1 MNRIKDSAIGVRK
14 QVIRILRELFE
25 LHDNLDKESD
35 ILFCVMQRIN
45 DEESV
50 RSCVWSF
57 FKNVWFSPLA
67 NHTKA
72 SKSEVVKRVVSM
84 ADTASICA
92 KNKPCTRD
100 SGVFFGAKKLA
111 EAIVDC
117 VLALDLKIAE
127 DKREEL
133 DQLRSFEDQSYHLDV
148 DNINQDRMMAA
159 LEILSIFVRV
169 KPELLVDNAEL
180 FLPYLAM
187 TAVTPLEQNV
197 LLQMITILEKIVPLI
212 QRPSECFLEA
222 LNERLISLIRNGNRQ
237 MIAASVSCLK
247 SVFGQAGKIKPD
259 MCSLFMVYMN
269 FLSKIK
275 EQMKEDSSSVVPED
289 KRSFVM
295 SSIFTLGVVCRHFD
309 FDELLINYPDIVAK
323 FDSPR
328 QIKRDAELKEQN
340 VHVFRERVFALLL
353 FFSNIQSDQSP
364 KAIGKQMKLKESSNA
379 NYQIGQLALIALGQ
393 LAAGC
398 AELLT
403 KPELRFIYLTM
414 LSTPQEEFL
423 SSKIQ
428 VLKNLIC
435 FLVAEEEKSLKE
447 NQMIRDQEVDQR
459 GALKQMDLNS
469 SGLCSSV
476 IQVYVGAI
484 LNCYIHR
491 DETVRM
497 EAAQVI
503 WRTLEQGLVHPA
515 SAIPILIAMSTDPL
529 PSVRA
534 KIDSLFS
541 GIEMKHSAIVAS
553 KVIPGIHNAYR
564 LQKLVQSKEN
574 GLTRG
579 VRCFSSDGSMLE
591 VSSKTLTKDVQA
603 LLSGIYNTM
612 RTNRRQRRIFVSS
625 LLELFSENS
634 NDGVELNELLF
645 VAENLAHLPYH
656 TFDEPSFIL
665 YELDVVLSIT
675 GQNIL
680 RRFERILVAPEQV
693 SEPAE
698 VESDDQDEDIEDP
711 IQEDMLQHEDQI
723 RISKLR
729 RNSQACFILLRLKS
743 YLVKLYGTKGDK
755 YDPQDAAKVNDKPVV
770 RRKMSAFSPQDIVN
784 QLQELQAV

>member
-1 MNRIKDSAIGVRK
+1 
-14 QVIRILRELFE
+14 
-25 LHDNLDKESD
+25 
-35 ILFCVMQRIN
+35 
-45 DEESV
+45 
-50 RSCVWSF
+50 
-57 FKNVWFSPLA
+57 
-67 NHTKA
+67 
-72 SKSEVVKRVVSM
+72 
-84 ADTASICA
+84 
-92 KNKPCTRD
+92 
-100 SGVFFGAKKLA
+100 
-111 EAIVDC
+111 
-117 VLALDLKIAE
+117 
-127 DKREEL
+127 
-133 DQLRSFEDQSYHLDV
+133 
-148 DNINQDRMMAA
+148 MMAA

-247 SVFGQAGKIKPD
+247 SVFGQAGRSNLI
-259 MCSLFMVYMN
+259 CAVY

-340 VHVFRERVFALLL
+340 
-353 FFSNIQSDQSP
+353 SDQSP

-711 IQEDMLQHEDQI
+711 IQEDMLDQQHEDQI

>member
-1 MNRIKDSAIGVRK
+1 
-14 QVIRILRELFE
+14 
-25 LHDNLDKESD
+25 
-35 ILFCVMQRIN
+35 
-45 DEESV
+45 
-50 RSCVWSF
+50 
-57 FKNVWFSPLA
+57 
-67 NHTKA
+67 
-72 SKSEVVKRVVSM
+72 
-84 ADTASICA
+84 
-92 KNKPCTRD
+92 
-100 SGVFFGAKKLA
+100 
-111 EAIVDC
+111 
-117 VLALDLKIAE
+117 
-127 DKREEL
+127 
-133 DQLRSFEDQSYHLDV
+133 
-148 DNINQDRMMAA
+148 MMAA

-247 SVFGQAGKIKPD
+247 SVFGQAGRSNLI
-259 MCSLFMVYMN
+259 CAVY

-340 VHVFRERVFALLL
+340 
-353 FFSNIQSDQSP
+353 SDQSP

-603 LLSGIYNTM
+603 LLS
-612 RTNRRQRRIFVSS
+612 
-625 LLELFSENS
+625 
-634 NDGVELNELLF
+634 VELNELLF